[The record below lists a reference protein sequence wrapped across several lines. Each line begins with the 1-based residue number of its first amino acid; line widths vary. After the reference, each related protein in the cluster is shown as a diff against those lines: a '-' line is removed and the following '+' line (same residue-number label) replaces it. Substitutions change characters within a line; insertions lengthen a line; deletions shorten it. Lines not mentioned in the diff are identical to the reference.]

1 VEGQPKQVAAGFRFH
16 DKEYWYVARSRIPE
30 RPPQRCNR
38 CHCVSVLFHPDPDL
52 GTPAAPA
59 DRRVAVLPATGTSFL
74 VILISFLAVRA
85 GWWAGGFLDIPRA
98 VLIAVY
104 LPFSITGY
112 ALWLGA
118 YRWLAR
124 RTRHA
129 FWIYTLVVLVS
140 SRSSPWSTRSRCSG
154 GISRWAAT
162 GLD

>member
-1 VEGQPKQVAAGFRFH
+1 MSPEVEFLNG
-16 DKEYWYVARSRIPE
+16 
-30 RPPQRCNR
+30 PPQRCNR

-59 DRRVAVLPATGTSFL
+59 DRRVAVLAATGTSFL
-74 VILISFLAVRA
+74 VILISFLAIRA

-129 FWIYTLVVLVS
+129 IWIYTLVVLVFIPVVTLVDPIQMQRGHFTLGGY
-140 SRSSPWSTRSRCSG
+140 RSGLTRWSGKS
-154 GISRWAAT
+154 
-162 GLD
+162 